1 MAVYYFYLSTFNL
14 SFKGVRNMKED
25 LRRKV
30 KALKAFYNISY
41 STIANEINISR
52 GSMYN
57 WLHNDYEFSYVTENR
72 LRDYIKSVMG
82 E

>member
-1 MAVYYFYLSTFNL
+1 
-14 SFKGVRNMKED
+14 MKED
-25 LRRKV
+25 LRREV

-41 STIANEINISR
+41 STIAKEIKISR

-57 WLHNDYEFSYVTENR
+57 WLHNDYEFSSNTENR
-72 LRDYIKSVMG
+72 LRGYIKSIIG